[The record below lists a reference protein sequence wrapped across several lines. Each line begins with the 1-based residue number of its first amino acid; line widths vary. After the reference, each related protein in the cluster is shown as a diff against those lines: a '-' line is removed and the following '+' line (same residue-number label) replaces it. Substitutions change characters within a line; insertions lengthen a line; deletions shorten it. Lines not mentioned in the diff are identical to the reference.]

1 VAKVS
6 DTFRINFLGNV
17 SNCRTEAEV
26 SLRHAPSN
34 TDPLCAVVYE
44 NESGPVVEWFGS
56 AGESKSPALTA
67 AVEDAKLGL
76 LNYVHRRGFNPP
88 EGLTRAGPSLWLLEK
103 GNGTAMGVSL
113 RSAT

>member
-1 VAKVS
+1 VANVS
-6 DTFRINFLGNV
+6 DTFKINFLGSV

-44 NESGPVVEWFGS
+44 SELGPAVEWFGS
-56 AGESKSPALTA
+56 AVESKSPALTA
-67 AVEDAKLGL
+67 AVEDAKLAL
-76 LNYVHRRGFNPP
+76 LNYVNRRGLNPP
-88 EGLTRAGPSLWLLEK
+88 EGLTRAGLSMWLLEK
-103 GNGTAMGVSL
+103 RDGTAIGAPL